1 MILIIRALVGWVV
14 LLVAA
19 YSLDKTWHPSLHFLA
34 YIGICLF
41 LWWVPALGKDVLRLE
56 GKLDAIARKE

>member
-1 MILIIRALVGWVV
+1 MILVIRALTGWVV

-34 YIGICLF
+34 YVGIGLF
-41 LWWVPALGKDVLRLE
+41 LWWVPELGKDVLRVE
-56 GKLDAIARKE
+56 GKLDAMSKN